1 MRIYLVQKMRQI
13 SQPQHVMVLP
23 ITNIDQYWVLVN
35 IDRRDDVNYTYNVR
49 G

>member
-1 MRIYLVQKMRQI
+1 MRQI

-35 IDRRDDVNYTYNVR
+35 IDRRDDVNIPITCVR
-49 G
+49 NGIL